1 MDDNKTSVGP
11 YTRKLQRGSSGQQVK
26 KLQQA
31 LIKLNYLAAGEDD
44 GKFGP
49 KTAWALMLFQKAE
62 GLTVDG
68 IAGSQTFAALNE
80 ILGGTSEDEPV
91 G

>member
-1 MDDNKTSVGP
+1 M
-11 YTRKLQRGSSGQQVK
+11 K

-31 LIKLNYLAAGEDD
+31 LIKLGYLADGEDD

-49 KTAWALMLFQKAE
+49 ITAWAVMLFQQDE

-68 IAGSQTFAALNE
+68 IAGSQTFSTLNE
-80 ILGGTSEDEPV
+80 ILGGMAEDEVPV